1 MEIKLTTE
9 EIRYIALFK
18 HLTGAEAIDCILDE
32 KGVIFVV
39 KKGDMGLAIGKKGIN
54 INRVKKS
61 IGNPVEVVEYSDDAA
76 EFIQNSFYP
85 VPVKKIKIFNEK
97 DKKLASVGVT
107 MGDRGLAI
115 GKNGRRIKKAKRLAQ
130 RHYGI
135 DDVIIN

>member
-1 MEIKLTTE
+1 LEIKLTTE
-9 EIRYIALFK
+9 EIRYMALFE
-18 HLTGAEAIDCILDE
+18 HLTRAEAIDCILDE
-32 KGVIFVV
+32 KEVIFVV

-61 IGNPVEVVEYSDDAA
+61 IGKPIEIVEYAEDAV

-97 DKKLASVGVT
+97 DKKLAHVEVA
-107 MGDRGLAI
+107 MEDRGLAI

-130 RHYGI
+130 RHHDI
-135 DDVIIN
+135 DDVIIR

>member
-9 EIRYIALFK
+9 EIRYIALFG

-32 KGVIFVV
+32 KEVVFVV

-76 EFIQNSFYP
+76 EFIQNSFSP
-85 VPVKKIKIFNEK
+85 VPIKKVKIFNEK
-97 DKKLASVGVT
+97 NKKLASVGVA
-107 MGDRGLAI
+107 MEDRGLAI
-115 GKNGRRIKKAKRLAQ
+115 GKNGRRIKKAKKLAQ
-130 RHYGI
+130 RHYDI